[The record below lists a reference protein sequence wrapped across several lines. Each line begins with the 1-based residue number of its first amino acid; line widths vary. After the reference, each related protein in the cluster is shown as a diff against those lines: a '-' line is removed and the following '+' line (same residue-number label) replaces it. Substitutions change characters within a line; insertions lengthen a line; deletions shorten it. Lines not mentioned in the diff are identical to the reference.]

1 MGTHNVQCWRTPRC
15 RNIVCSC
22 LRTSQFLSSRRKT
35 LLLFSHWS
43 RDLSDTTKGEEL
55 LLCGTFIAWLI
66 QTCFSAKRSPF
77 VSQSVGTCKWYPRP
91 KSWIYM
97 YIQMR
102 HHTSDSE
109 IRELNVNDRFE
120 QLEWMKMW
128 NNDKATD
135 QVVTVA
141 GHWFR
146 LGLNSHWFWI
156 KWPYHIN
163 K

>member
-35 LLLFSHWS
+35 LLLFFRWS
-43 RDLSDTTKGEEL
+43 RDLLDTTKGEEL
-55 LLCGTFIAWLI
+55 LLCGMFIAWVI
-66 QTCFSAKRSPF
+66 QTRFSAKRSPF
-77 VSQSVGTCKWYPRP
+77 VSQSVEHANDTPVPRVGFTCTFKC
-91 KSWIYM
+91 
-97 YIQMR
+97 R
-102 HHTSDSE
+102 HHNSDSE

-128 NNDKATD
+128 NNDKETD

-146 LGLNSHWFWI
+146 LGLNSRWFWI
-156 KWPYHIN
+156 KWPYHKN